1 MKIDYGAIS
10 LVGNLIIGAL
20 LLVLAFRKAPKDMA
34 NIDATTIQQYA
45 QTVKTMGEENA
56 RLQKQIDDN
65 AESSQKKINEL
76 EARLKLVEDGRYRL
90 VAQFLVG
97 AKPEVELVTIE
108 PVVEPA

>member
-45 QTVKTMGEENA
+45 QTVKTMGEENS
-56 RLQKQIDDN
+56 RLN
-65 AESSQKKINEL
+65 KKVDEL
-76 EARLKLVEDGRYRL
+76 EARLKLVEEGRYRL

>member
-56 RLQKQIDDN
+56 RLQVKVD
-65 AESSQKKINEL
+65 AL